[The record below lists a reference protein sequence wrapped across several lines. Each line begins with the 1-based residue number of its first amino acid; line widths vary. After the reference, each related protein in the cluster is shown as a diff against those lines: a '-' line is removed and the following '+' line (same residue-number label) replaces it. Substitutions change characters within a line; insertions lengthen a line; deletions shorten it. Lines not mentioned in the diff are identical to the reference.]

1 MKDVHVISIIGL
13 IYAVIL
19 AVVTLIFF
27 NEYDYPLWA
36 VLGSA
41 VALFNHSLM
50 IQLTKS
56 TFSTSKIV
64 SHLVQRYVF
73 YFIIILIVWLD
84 TKALGTQVL
93 INSYIFLLLGI
104 FSVKVGIFIYHTPL
118 IKKKVEKVEK
128 TDDQSDT
135 DIS

>member
-1 MKDVHVISIIGL
+1 
-13 IYAVIL
+13 
-19 AVVTLIFF
+19 LIFF

-56 TFSTSKIV
+56 KFSASRLV
-64 SHLVQRYVF
+64 SHLIQRYVF

-84 TKALGTQVL
+84 TKSLGTQIL

-104 FSVKVGIFIYHTPL
+104 FSIKVGIFIYHTPL
-118 IKKKVEKVEK
+118 IKKKVEKVEE
-128 TDDQSDT
+128 TDDLSDSN
-135 DIS
+135 IS